1 MAESSGSTT
10 ARLAVATG
18 GVGGAGGTDAPY
30 IRTIEWN
37 MMNKTKFFPL
47 SMLSSFSVRCCL
59 FPLTVIKTQLQVQ
72 HKSDV
77 YKGMVDCAMKIYKSE
92 GVPGLYRGFWISSVQ
107 IVSGVFYISTYE
119 GVRHVLN
126 DLGAGHRMKALAGGG
141 CASLVGQTIIVP
153 FDVISQHAMV
163 LGMSAHAGAKGD
175 INPLGIKSWPGRSRL
190 HISMDI
196 GREIMR
202 RDGFRGFYR
211 GYTASLMAYVPNSA
225 MWWAFYHLYQDE
237 LFRICPV
244 WVSHLFIQCVAGS
257 LGGFTTTILTN
268 PLDIVRARLQ
278 VHRLDSMSVAFREL
292 WQEEK
297 LNCFFKGLSARLVQS
312 AAFSFSIILG
322 YETIKRIAVDEQYKH
337 QIRW

>member
-1 MAESSGSTT
+1 MSDSTGVTMEANSNLASSNRTSGIEGS
-10 ARLAVATG
+10 
-18 GVGGAGGTDAPY
+18 Y
-30 IRTIEWN
+30 IRTIEWD

-72 HKSDV
+72 HKSDI
-77 YKGMVDCAMKIYKSE
+77 YKGMIDCAMKIYRSE

-119 GVRHVLN
+119 GVRHILS
-126 DLGAGHRMKALAGGG
+126 DLGAGHRLKALAGGG

-163 LGMSAHAGAKGD
+163 LGMSAHAGAKAD

-196 GREIMR
+196 GREILR

-225 MWWAFYHLYQDE
+225 MWWAFYHLYQGM
-237 LFRICPV
+237 LHCFCMLIIYVQYRFVNQTCNPRRT
-244 WVSHLFIQCVAGS
+244 VSYMPS
-257 LGGFTTTILTN
+257 LG
-268 PLDIVRARLQ
+268 
-278 VHRLDSMSVAFREL
+278 
-292 WQEEK
+292 
-297 LNCFFKGLSARLVQS
+297 LS
-312 AAFSFSIILG
+312 SFHPMCG
-322 YETIKRIAVDEQYKH
+322 
-337 QIRW
+337 W